1 MTAQFRI
8 MGHDMTIFS
17 SNRRDVL
24 KLMAGTAMLPLMAAA
39 MPATAQDVALRAIVI
54 SDLHSAYERIGQ
66 LLAAIETR
74 IAADKAPHIILL
86 NGDLFELGNA
96 VATRSAG
103 EIEWTFLAAL
113 AKLAPTVINIGNHE
127 PDIDN
132 DLANFV
138 SRAQAL
144 GITVLSNIIDKRS
157 GNPYAPSSA
166 AVKAGER
173 AVIVA
178 GLATNAINTYPKA
191 TREMLDIPQPVEWAK
206 ANLPEIVKADA
217 INIVLSHAGVVADRD
232 ILPVLPDGTLLVG
245 GHDHLNFVHEEGA
258 TRYVHTGSWCTSMTV
273 ATITGPGK
281 AAAIETVTIDRDA
294 PASPALKTLIE
305 QTLEKHLTA
314 EEREVVGKAA
324 KAMTVDEAG
333 RHVAHLIAAKTGAD
347 VGFIG
352 HTSFGAGLP
361 AGDIRRYDFN
371 ASLRFDGKLMVTE
384 VDSETLVQI
393 LKRCNQD
400 SNIPLAARTGD
411 YLYAMPEKPEKKGR
425 YKLVC
430 NDWSATNQKSYFGR
444 SDLAFIEVPDVKL
457 KQTVLGGLS

>member
-1 MTAQFRI
+1 

-24 KLMAGTAMLPLMAAA
+24 KLMAGTAMLPLMVAA
-39 MPATAQDVALRAIVI
+39 MPAAAQDVALRAIVI

-66 LLAAIETR
+66 LLGAIETR

>member
-1 MTAQFRI
+1 M
-8 MGHDMTIFS
+8 IFS
-17 SNRRDVL
+17 SKRRDVL
-24 KLMAGTAMLPLMAAA
+24 KLMAGTAMLPLLLT
-39 MPATAQDVALRAIVI
+39 ATPVMAQDVALRAIII

-74 IAADKAPHIILL
+74 IATDRVPHIILL
-86 NGDLFELGNA
+86 NGDLFEIGNA
-96 VATRSAG
+96 VAARSAG
-103 EIEWTFLAAL
+103 EIEWTFLTAL
-113 AKLAPTVINIGNHE
+113 ARLAPTVINIGNHE

-132 DLANFV
+132 DVANFV
-138 SRAQAL
+138 TRAQAL

-157 GNPYAPSSA
+157 GTPYAPDRA
-166 AVKAGER
+166 EVKVGDR
-173 AVIVA
+173 KVILA

-206 ANLPEIVKADA
+206 VNLPEIVKADA

-232 ILPVLPDGTLLVG
+232 ILPLLPDGTLLVG
-245 GHDHLNFVHEEGA
+245 GHDHLNFVHEQGA

-273 ATITGPGK
+273 ATIAGPGK

-314 EEREVVGKAA
+314 EEREVVGKSV

-333 RHVAHLIAAKTGAD
+333 RHVAQLIAAKTGAD
-347 VGFIG
+347 VGFVA

-361 AGDIRRYDFN
+361 EGDIRRYDFN

-384 VDSETLVQI
+384 VDGEALAQI

-400 SNIPLAARTGD
+400 GDIALAERTGD
-411 YLYAMPEKPEKKGR
+411 YLYAMPEKPEQKGR

-444 SDLAFIEVPDVKL
+444 GDLTFTEVADAKL

>member
-1 MTAQFRI
+1 
-8 MGHDMTIFS
+8 MTIFS
-17 SNRRDVL
+17 SKRRDVL
-24 KLMAGTAMLPLMAAA
+24 KLMAGTAMLPLMMVATPVAA
-39 MPATAQDVALRAIVI
+39 QGVALRAIVI
-54 SDLHSAYERIGQ
+54 ADLHSAYERIGQ

-74 IAADKAPHIILL
+74 IAADKVPHIILL
-86 NGDLFELGNA
+86 NGDLFETGNA

-138 SRAQAL
+138 SRARAL
-144 GITVLSNIIDKRS
+144 GITVLSNIIDKRT
-157 GNPYAPSSA
+157 GAAYAPASA
-166 AVKAGER
+166 EVSAGGQP
-173 AVIVA
+173 VVVA

-206 ANLPEIVKADA
+206 ENLPAIVKRDA

-232 ILPVLPDGTLLVG
+232 ILPLLPDGTLLVG
-245 GHDHLNFVHEEGA
+245 GHDHLNFVHEQGA
-258 TRYVHTGSWCTSMTV
+258 TRYVHTGSWCTSMAV
-273 ATITGPGK
+273 ATITAPGK
-281 AAAIETVTIDRDA
+281 APTIETVAIDSGA
-294 PASPALKTLIE
+294 PASPALKSLIE
-305 QTLEKHLTA
+305 QTLAKHLTA
-314 EEREVVGKAA
+314 EERAIVGKSE

-333 RHVAHLIAAKTGAD
+333 RHVAHLIAAKAGAD
-347 VGFIG
+347 VGFIA
-352 HTSFGAGLP
+352 HTSLGAGLP
-361 AGDIRRYDFN
+361 QGDIRQYDFN

-384 VDSETLVQI
+384 VDGEALAEI

-400 SNIPLAARTGD
+400 GDIPLAARTGD
-411 YLYAMPEKPEKKGR
+411 YLYAMPEKPETKQR

-444 SDLAFIEVPDVKL
+444 SDLAFAEVPDVKL

>member
-1 MTAQFRI
+1 
-8 MGHDMTIFS
+8 MTIFS

-24 KLMAGTAMLPLMAAA
+24 KLMAGTAMLQLMVVA

-232 ILPVLPDGTLLVG
+232 ILPVLPDGTLVVG
-245 GHDHLNFVHEEGA
+245 GHDHLNFVHEAGA

>member
-1 MTAQFRI
+1 
-8 MGHDMTIFS
+8 MTIFS

-281 AAAIETVTIDRDA
+281 AGAIETVTIDRDA

>member
-1 MTAQFRI
+1 
-8 MGHDMTIFS
+8 MGPDMTIFS
-17 SNRRDVL
+17 SKRRDVL
-24 KLMAGTAMLPLMAAA
+24 KLMAGTALLPLMVAARPA
-39 MPATAQDVALRAIVI
+39 MAQDVALRAIVI

-66 LLAAIETR
+66 LLAAIETHM
-74 IAADKAPHIILL
+74 AADKTPHVILL
-86 NGDLFELGNA
+86 NGDLFEIGNA
-96 VATRSAG
+96 VAARSAG

-138 SRAQAL
+138 SRAKAL

-157 GNPYAPSSA
+157 GTAYAPASA
-166 AVKAGER
+166 EMSVAGQQI
-173 AVIVA
+173 VVA

-206 ANLPEIVKADA
+206 ANLPGIVKQGA

-232 ILPVLPDGTLLVG
+232 ILPLLPDGTLIIG
-245 GHDHLNFVHEEGA
+245 GHDHLNFVHEQGA

-273 ATITGPGK
+273 ATITAPGK
-281 AAAIETVTIDRDA
+281 AAAIETVAIDRGA
-294 PASPALKTLIE
+294 PASPALKSLIE

-314 EEREVVGKAA
+314 EERAVVGKSA

-333 RHVAHLIAAKTGAD
+333 RHVAQLIAAKTGAD

-361 AGDIRRYDFN
+361 EGDIRRYDFN

-384 VDSETLVQI
+384 VDGAALQHI

-400 SNIPLAARTGD
+400 GDIALADRTGD
-411 YLYAMPEKPEKKGR
+411 YLYAMPEKPETKER
-425 YKLVC
+425 YRLVC

-444 SDLAFIEVPDVKL
+444 SDLVFAEVPEVKL

>member
-1 MTAQFRI
+1 
-8 MGHDMTIFS
+8 MTIFS
-17 SNRRDVL
+17 SKRRDVL
-24 KLMAGTAMLPLMAAA
+24 KLMAGTALLPLMVAARAA
-39 MPATAQDVALRAIVI
+39 MAQDVALRAIVI

-66 LLAAIETR
+66 LLAAIETHM
-74 IAADKAPHIILL
+74 AADKTPHVILL
-86 NGDLFELGNA
+86 NGDLFEIGNA
-96 VATRSAG
+96 VAARSAG

-138 SRAQAL
+138 SRAKAL

-157 GNPYAPSSA
+157 GTAYAPASA
-166 AVKAGER
+166 EVSVGGQQI
-173 AVIVA
+173 VVA

-206 ANLPEIVKADA
+206 ANLPGIVKQGA

-232 ILPVLPDGTLLVG
+232 ILPLLPDGTLIIG
-245 GHDHLNFVHEEGA
+245 GHDHLNFVHEQGA

-273 ATITGPGK
+273 ATITAPGK
-281 AAAIETVTIDRDA
+281 AAAIETVAIDRGA
-294 PASPALKTLIE
+294 PASPALKSLIE

-314 EEREVVGKAA
+314 EERAVVGKSA

-333 RHVAHLIAAKTGAD
+333 RHVAQLIAAKTGAD

-361 AGDIRRYDFN
+361 EGDIRRYDFN

-384 VDSETLVQI
+384 VDGAVLQHI

-400 SNIPLAARTGD
+400 GDIALADRTGD
-411 YLYAMPEKPEKKGR
+411 YLYAMPEKPETKER
-425 YKLVC
+425 YRLVC

-444 SDLAFIEVPDVKL
+444 SDLVFAEVPEVKL

>member
-1 MTAQFRI
+1 M
-8 MGHDMTIFS
+8 IFS
-17 SNRRDVL
+17 SKRRDVL
-24 KLMAGTAMLPLMAAA
+24 KLMAGTAMLPLLVT
-39 MPATAQDVALRAIVI
+39 ATPVMAQDVALRAIII

-66 LLAAIETR
+66 LLAAIEAR
-74 IAADKAPHIILL
+74 IAAEKVPHIILL
-86 NGDLFELGNA
+86 NGDLFEIGNA
-96 VATRSAG
+96 VAARSAG
-103 EIEWTFLAAL
+103 EIEWTFLTAL
-113 AKLAPTVINIGNHE
+113 VRLAPTVINIGNHE

-138 SRAQAL
+138 TRAQAL

-157 GNPYAPSSA
+157 GKPYAPDRA
-166 AVKAGER
+166 EVKVGDR
-173 AVIVA
+173 KVILA

-206 ANLPEIVKADA
+206 VNLPEIVKADA

-232 ILPVLPDGTLLVG
+232 ILPLLPDGTLLVG
-245 GHDHLNFVHEEGA
+245 GHDHLNFVHEQGA
-258 TRYVHTGSWCTSMTV
+258 TRYIHTGSWCTSMTV
-273 ATITGPGK
+273 ATIPGPGK
-281 AAAIETVTIDRDA
+281 ATAIETVTIDRGA
-294 PASPALKTLIE
+294 PASPALKVLIE

-314 EEREVVGKAA
+314 EEREVVGKSA

-333 RHVAHLIAAKTGAD
+333 RHVAQLIAAKTGAD
-347 VGFIG
+347 VGFVG

-361 AGDIRRYDFN
+361 EGDIRRYDFN

-384 VDSETLVQI
+384 VDGEGLAQI

-400 SNIPLAARTGD
+400 GDIPLASRTGD
-411 YLYAMPEKPEKKGR
+411 YLYAMPEKPERKGR

-444 SDLAFIEVPDVKL
+444 GDLTFTEVADVKL

>member
-1 MTAQFRI
+1 
-8 MGHDMTIFS
+8 MTIFS

-39 MPATAQDVALRAIVI
+39 MPATAQDVALRVIVI

>member
-24 KLMAGTAMLPLMAAA
+24 KLMAGTAMLQLMVVA

-138 SRAQAL
+138 SRAQVL

>member
-1 MTAQFRI
+1 M
-8 MGHDMTIFS
+8 IFS
-17 SNRRDVL
+17 SKRRDVL
-24 KLMAGTAMLPLMAAA
+24 KLMAGTAMLPLLLT
-39 MPATAQDVALRAIVI
+39 ATPVMAQDVALRAIII

-66 LLAAIETR
+66 LLAAIESR
-74 IAADKAPHIILL
+74 IATDKAPHIILL
-86 NGDLFELGNA
+86 NGDLFEIGNA
-96 VATRSAG
+96 VAARSAG
-103 EIEWTFLAAL
+103 EIEWTFLTAL
-113 AKLAPTVINIGNHE
+113 ARLAPTVINIGNHE

-138 SRAQAL
+138 TRAQAL

-157 GNPYAPSSA
+157 GKPYAPDRA
-166 AVKAGER
+166 EVKVGDR
-173 AVIVA
+173 KVILA
-178 GLATNAINTYPKA
+178 GLATSAINTYPKA

-206 ANLPEIVKADA
+206 VNLPEIVKADA

-232 ILPVLPDGTLLVG
+232 TLPLLPDGTLLVG
-245 GHDHLNFVHEEGA
+245 GHDHLNFVHEQGA

-273 ATITGPGK
+273 ATIAGPGK

-314 EEREVVGKAA
+314 EEREVVGKSV

-333 RHVAHLIAAKTGAD
+333 RHVAQLIAAKTGAD
-347 VGFIG
+347 VGFVA

-361 AGDIRRYDFN
+361 NGDIRRYDFN

-384 VDSETLVQI
+384 VDGEALAQI

-400 SNIPLAARTGD
+400 GDIPLAARTGD
-411 YLYAMPEKPEKKGR
+411 YLYAMPEKPERKER

-444 SDLAFIEVPDVKL
+444 GDLTFTEVADVKL

>member
-1 MTAQFRI
+1 M
-8 MGHDMTIFS
+8 IFS
-17 SNRRDVL
+17 SKRRDVL
-24 KLMAGTAMLPLMAAA
+24 KLMAGTTMLPLLLT
-39 MPATAQDVALRAIVI
+39 ATPVMAQDVALRAIVI

-74 IAADKAPHIILL
+74 IATDRVPHIILL
-86 NGDLFELGNA
+86 NGDLFEIGNA
-96 VATRSAG
+96 VAARSAG
-103 EIEWTFLAAL
+103 EIEWTFLTAL
-113 AKLAPTVINIGNHE
+113 ARLAPTVINIGNHE

-138 SRAQAL
+138 TRAQAL
-144 GITVLSNIIDKRS
+144 GITVLSNIIDKHS
-157 GNPYAPSSA
+157 GKPYAPDRA
-166 AVKAGER
+166 EVKVGDR
-173 AVIVA
+173 KVILA

-206 ANLPEIVKADA
+206 VNLPEIVKADA

-232 ILPVLPDGTLLVG
+232 ILPLLPDGTLLVG
-245 GHDHLNFVHEEGA
+245 GHDHLNFVHEQGA

-273 ATITGPGK
+273 ATIADPGK

-314 EEREVVGKAA
+314 EEREVVGKSV

-333 RHVAHLIAAKTGAD
+333 RHVAQLIAAKTGAD
-347 VGFIG
+347 VGFVA

-361 AGDIRRYDFN
+361 EGDIRRYDFN
-371 ASLRFDGKLMVTE
+371 ASLRFDGKLMVTK
-384 VDSETLVQI
+384 VDGEALAQI

-400 SNIPLAARTGD
+400 GDIPLTERTGD
-411 YLYAMPEKPEKKGR
+411 YLYAMPEKPEQKGR

-444 SDLAFIEVPDVKL
+444 GDLSFTEVADVKL

>member
-1 MTAQFRI
+1 
-8 MGHDMTIFS
+8 MTIFS
-17 SNRRDVL
+17 SKRRDVL
-24 KLMAGTAMLPLMAAA
+24 KLMAGTAVLPLIALATPA
-39 MPATAQDVALRAIVI
+39 MAQDVALRAIVI

-74 IAADKAPHIILL
+74 VVADKTPHIILL

-144 GITVLSNIIDKRS
+144 GITVLSNIIDKRN
-157 GNPYAPSSA
+157 GKPYAPDSA
-166 AVKAGER
+166 EVSVGGR
-173 AVIVA
+173 QIIVT

-206 ANLPEIVKADA
+206 ANLPGIVKSGA

-232 ILPVLPDGTLLVG
+232 ILPLLPDGTLLVG
-245 GHDHLNFVHEEGA
+245 GHDHLNFVHEQGA
-258 TRYVHTGSWCTSMTV
+258 TRYLHTGSWCTSMTV
-273 ATITGPGK
+273 ATISAPGK
-281 AAAIETVTIDRDA
+281 APAIETIAIDSDA
-294 PASPALKTLIE
+294 PASPALKSLIE

-314 EEREVVGKAA
+314 EERAVIGKSA

-333 RHVAHLIAAKTGAD
+333 RHVAQLIAAKTGAD

-352 HTSFGAGLP
+352 HTSLGAGLP
-361 AGDIRRYDFN
+361 QGDIRRYDFN

-384 VDSETLVQI
+384 VDGEALAEI
-393 LKRCNQD
+393 LERCNQD
-400 SNIPLAARTGD
+400 GDIPLAARTGD
-411 YLYAMPEKPEKKGR
+411 YLYAMPEKLETKQR

-444 SDLAFIEVPDVKL
+444 SDLAFTEVPEVKL
-457 KQTVLGGLS
+457 KQTVVDGLS

>member
-1 MTAQFRI
+1 

-173 AVIVA
+173 EVIVA

-232 ILPVLPDGTLLVG
+232 ILPVLPDGTLVVG

-281 AAAIETVTIDRDA
+281 AAAIETVTINRDA

>member
-1 MTAQFRI
+1 
-8 MGHDMTIFS
+8 MTIFS

-24 KLMAGTAMLPLMAAA
+24 KLMAGTAMLPLMVAA

>member
-1 MTAQFRI
+1 
-8 MGHDMTIFS
+8 MTIFS

-24 KLMAGTAMLPLMAAA
+24 KLMAGTAMLPLMVAA
-39 MPATAQDVALRAIVI
+39 MPAAAQDVALRAIVI

-66 LLAAIETR
+66 LLGAIETR

>member
-1 MTAQFRI
+1 
-8 MGHDMTIFS
+8 MTIFS

-113 AKLAPTVINIGNHE
+113 ANLAPTVINIGNHE

-191 TREMLDIPQPVEWAK
+191 TREILDIPQPVEWAK

-411 YLYAMPEKPEKKGR
+411 YLYAMPEKPETKGR

>member
-1 MTAQFRI
+1 
-8 MGHDMTIFS
+8 MGPDMTIFS
-17 SNRRDVL
+17 SKRRDVL
-24 KLMAGTAMLPLMAAA
+24 KLMAGTALLPLMVAARPA
-39 MPATAQDVALRAIVI
+39 MAQDVALRAIVI

-66 LLAAIETR
+66 LLAAIETH
-74 IAADKAPHIILL
+74 INADKTPHVILL
-86 NGDLFELGNA
+86 NGDLFEIGNA
-96 VATRSAG
+96 VAARSAG

-138 SRAQAL
+138 SRAKAL

-157 GNPYAPSSA
+157 GTAYAPASA
-166 AVKAGER
+166 EMSVAGQQI
-173 AVIVA
+173 VVA

-206 ANLPEIVKADA
+206 ANLPGIVKQGA

-232 ILPVLPDGTLLVG
+232 ILPLLPDGTLIIG
-245 GHDHLNFVHEEGA
+245 GHDHLNFVHEQGA

-273 ATITGPGK
+273 ATITAPGK
-281 AAAIETVTIDRDA
+281 AAAIETVAIDRGA
-294 PASPALKTLIE
+294 PASPALKSLIE

-314 EEREVVGKAA
+314 EERAVVGKSA

-333 RHVAHLIAAKTGAD
+333 RHVAQLIAAKTGAD

-361 AGDIRRYDFN
+361 EGDIRRYDFN

-384 VDSETLVQI
+384 VDGAVLQHI

-400 SNIPLAARTGD
+400 GDIALADRTGD
-411 YLYAMPEKPEKKGR
+411 YLYAMPEKPETKER
-425 YKLVC
+425 YRLVC

-444 SDLAFIEVPDVKL
+444 SDLVFAEVPEVKL

>member
-1 MTAQFRI
+1 M
-8 MGHDMTIFS
+8 MGPDMTIFS
-17 SNRRDVL
+17 SKRRDVL
-24 KLMAGTAMLPLMAAA
+24 KLMAGTALLPLMVAARPA
-39 MPATAQDVALRAIVI
+39 MAQDVALRAIVI

-66 LLAAIETR
+66 LLAAVETH
-74 IAADKAPHIILL
+74 ITADKTPHVILL
-86 NGDLFELGNA
+86 NGDLFEIGNA
-96 VATRSAG
+96 VAARSAG

-138 SRAQAL
+138 SRAKAL

-157 GNPYAPSSA
+157 GTAYAPASA
-166 AVKAGER
+166 EMSVAGQQI
-173 AVIVA
+173 VVA

-206 ANLPEIVKADA
+206 ANLPGIVKQGA
-217 INIVLSHAGVVADRD
+217 INIVLSHAGVVADRN
-232 ILPVLPDGTLLVG
+232 ILPLLPDGTLIIG
-245 GHDHLNFVHEEGA
+245 GHDHLNFVHEQGA

-273 ATITGPGK
+273 ATITAPGK
-281 AAAIETVTIDRDA
+281 AAAIETVAIDRGA
-294 PASPALKTLIE
+294 PASPALKSLIE

-314 EEREVVGKAA
+314 EERAVVGKSA

-333 RHVAHLIAAKTGAD
+333 RHVAQLIAAKTGAD

-361 AGDIRRYDFN
+361 EGDIRRYDFN

-384 VDSETLVQI
+384 VDGAALQHI

-400 SNIPLAARTGD
+400 GDIALADRTGD
-411 YLYAMPEKPEKKGR
+411 YLYAMPEKPETKER
-425 YKLVC
+425 YRLVC

-444 SDLAFIEVPDVKL
+444 SDLVFAEVPEVKL

>member
-1 MTAQFRI
+1 
-8 MGHDMTIFS
+8 MTIFS
-17 SNRRDVL
+17 SKRRDVL
-24 KLMAGTAMLPLMAAA
+24 KLMAGTAMLPLMVAATSV
-39 MPATAQDVALRAIVI
+39 MAQDVALRAIVI

-103 EIEWTFLAAL
+103 EIEWTFLTAL

-138 SRAQAL
+138 SRARAL

-157 GNPYAPSSA
+157 GKPYAPESA
-166 AVKAGER
+166 EVSVGER
-173 AVIVA
+173 RVILT

-206 ANLPEIVKADA
+206 ANLPGIVKPDA

-232 ILPVLPDGTLLVG
+232 ILPLLPDGTLLVG
-245 GHDHLNFVHEEGA
+245 GHDHLNFVHEQGA

-273 ATITGPGK
+273 ATFAAPGK
-281 AAAIETVTIDRDA
+281 AAAIETIAIDRGA
-294 PASPALKTLIE
+294 PASPALKALIE

-314 EEREVVGKAA
+314 EEREVIGKSA

-333 RHVAHLIAAKTGAD
+333 RHVAQLIAAKTGAD
-347 VGFIG
+347 VGFVG

-361 AGDIRRYDFN
+361 
-371 ASLRFDGKLMVTE
+371 E
-384 VDSETLVQI
+384 
-393 LKRCNQD
+393 
-400 SNIPLAARTGD
+400 
-411 YLYAMPEKPEKKGR
+411 GR
-425 YKLVC
+425 YSPL
-430 NDWSATNQKSYFGR
+430 
-444 SDLAFIEVPDVKL
+444 
-457 KQTVLGGLS
+457 

>member
-1 MTAQFRI
+1 M
-8 MGHDMTIFS
+8 IFS
-17 SNRRDVL
+17 SKRRDVL
-24 KLMAGTAMLPLMAAA
+24 KLMAGTAMLPLLVT
-39 MPATAQDVALRAIVI
+39 ATPVMAQDVALRAIII

-66 LLAAIETR
+66 LLAAIEAR
-74 IAADKAPHIILL
+74 IAAEKVPHIILL
-86 NGDLFELGNA
+86 NGDLFEIGNA
-96 VATRSAG
+96 VAARSTG
-103 EIEWTFLAAL
+103 EIEWTFLTAL
-113 AKLAPTVINIGNHE
+113 ARLAPTVINIGNHE

-138 SRAQAL
+138 TRAQAL
-144 GITVLSNIIDKRS
+144 GIIVLSNIIDKRS
-157 GNPYAPSSA
+157 GKPYAPDRA
-166 AVKAGER
+166 EVKVGDR
-173 AVIVA
+173 KVILA

-206 ANLPEIVKADA
+206 VNLPAIVKADA
-217 INIVLSHAGVVADRD
+217 INIILSHAGVVADRD
-232 ILPVLPDGTLLVG
+232 ILPLLPDGTLLVG
-245 GHDHLNFVHEEGA
+245 GHDHLNFVHEQGA

-273 ATITGPGK
+273 ATITGLGK
-281 AAAIETVTIDRDA
+281 APAIETVTIDRGA
-294 PASPALKTLIE
+294 PASPALKVLIE

-314 EEREVVGKAA
+314 EEREVVGKSA

-333 RHVAHLIAAKTGAD
+333 RHVAQLIAAKTGAD
-347 VGFIG
+347 VGFVG

-361 AGDIRRYDFN
+361 EGDIRRYDFN

-384 VDSETLVQI
+384 VDGEALAQI

-400 SNIPLAARTGD
+400 GDIPLASRTGD
-411 YLYAMPEKPEKKGR
+411 YLYAMPEKPEQKGR

-444 SDLAFIEVPDVKL
+444 GDLTFTEVADVKL

>member
-1 MTAQFRI
+1 
-8 MGHDMTIFS
+8 MTIFS
-17 SNRRDVL
+17 SKRRDVL
-24 KLMAGTAMLPLMAAA
+24 KLMAGTAMLPLIAL
-39 MPATAQDVALRAIVI
+39 ATPVLAQQDVALRAIVI

-66 LLAAIETR
+66 LLAAIEMR
-74 IAADKAPHIILL
+74 IAADKTPHIILL

-144 GITVLSNIIDKRS
+144 GITVLSNINDKRS
-157 GNPYAPSSA
+157 GKPYAPD
-166 AVKAGER
+166 R
-173 AVIVA
+173 AEVSVGGRQVIVA

-206 ANLPEIVKADA
+206 ANLPGIVKSGA

-232 ILPVLPDGTLLVG
+232 ILSLLPDGTLLVG
-245 GHDHLNFVHEEGA
+245 GHDHLNFVHEQGA

-273 ATITGPGK
+273 ATISAPGK
-281 AAAIETVTIDRDA
+281 APAIETIAIDSGA
-294 PASPALKTLIE
+294 PASPALKSLIE

-314 EEREVVGKAA
+314 EERAVVGKSA

-333 RHVAHLIAAKTGAD
+333 RHVAQLIAAKTGAD

-352 HTSFGAGLP
+352 HTSLGAGLP
-361 AGDIRRYDFN
+361 QGDIRRYDFN
-371 ASLRFDGKLMVTE
+371 ASLRFDGKLMVAE
-384 VDSETLVQI
+384 VDGEVLAQI
-393 LKRCNQD
+393 LERCNQD
-400 SNIPLAARTGD
+400 GDIPLAARTGD
-411 YLYAMPEKPEKKGR
+411 YLYAMPEKPETKQR

-444 SDLAFIEVPDVKL
+444 SDLAFTEVPEVKL

>member
-1 MTAQFRI
+1 MAQFQM
-8 MGHDMTIFS
+8 MGPDMTIFS
-17 SNRRDVL
+17 SKRRDVL
-24 KLMAGTAMLPLMAAA
+24 KLMAGTAMLPLMMVATPVAA
-39 MPATAQDVALRAIVI
+39 QGVALRAIVI
-54 SDLHSAYERIGQ
+54 ADLHSAYERIGQ

-74 IAADKAPHIILL
+74 IAADKVPHIILL
-86 NGDLFELGNA
+86 NGDLFETGNA

-138 SRAQAL
+138 SRARAL
-144 GITVLSNIIDKRS
+144 GITVLSNIIDKRT
-157 GNPYAPSSA
+157 GAAYAPASA
-166 AVKAGER
+166 EVSAGGQP
-173 AVIVA
+173 VVVA

-206 ANLPEIVKADA
+206 ENLPAIVKRDA

-232 ILPVLPDGTLLVG
+232 ILPLLPDGTLLVG
-245 GHDHLNFVHEEGA
+245 GHDHLNFVHEQGA
-258 TRYVHTGSWCTSMTV
+258 TRYVHTGSWCTSMAV
-273 ATITGPGK
+273 ATITAPGK
-281 AAAIETVTIDRDA
+281 APTIETVAIDSGA
-294 PASPALKTLIE
+294 PASPALKSLIE
-305 QTLEKHLTA
+305 QTLAKHLTA
-314 EEREVVGKAA
+314 EERAIVGKSE

-333 RHVAHLIAAKTGAD
+333 RHVAHLIAAKAGAD
-347 VGFIG
+347 VGFIA
-352 HTSFGAGLP
+352 HTSLGAGLP
-361 AGDIRRYDFN
+361 QGDIRQYDFN

-384 VDSETLVQI
+384 VDGEALAEI

-400 SNIPLAARTGD
+400 GDIPLAARTGD
-411 YLYAMPEKPEKKGR
+411 YLYAMPEKPETKQR

-444 SDLAFIEVPDVKL
+444 SDLAFAEVPDVKL

>member
-1 MTAQFRI
+1 
-8 MGHDMTIFS
+8 MTIFS

-113 AKLAPTVINIGNHE
+113 ANLAPTVINIGNHE

-132 DLANFV
+132 DLANVV

-232 ILPVLPDGTLLVG
+232 ILPVLPDGTLVVG

-294 PASPALKTLIE
+294 PASPALETLIE

>member
-1 MTAQFRI
+1 M
-8 MGHDMTIFS
+8 IFS
-17 SNRRDVL
+17 SKRRDVL
-24 KLMAGTAMLPLMAAA
+24 KLMAGTAMLPLLLT
-39 MPATAQDVALRAIVI
+39 ATPVMAQDVALRAIII

-66 LLAAIETR
+66 LLAAIESR
-74 IAADKAPHIILL
+74 IATDKAPHIILL
-86 NGDLFELGNA
+86 NGDLFEIGNA
-96 VATRSAG
+96 VAARSAG
-103 EIEWTFLAAL
+103 EIEWTFLTAL
-113 AKLAPTVINIGNHE
+113 ARLAPTVINIGNHE

-138 SRAQAL
+138 TRAQAL

-157 GNPYAPSSA
+157 GKPYAPDRA
-166 AVKAGER
+166 EVKVGGR
-173 AVIVA
+173 KVILA

-206 ANLPEIVKADA
+206 VNLPEIVKADA

-232 ILPVLPDGTLLVG
+232 ILPLLPDGTLLMG
-245 GHDHLNFVHEEGA
+245 GHDHLNFVHEQGA

-273 ATITGPGK
+273 ATIAGPGK

-314 EEREVVGKAA
+314 EEREVVGKSV
-324 KAMTVDEAG
+324 KAMSVDEAG
-333 RHVAHLIAAKTGAD
+333 RHVAQLIAAKTGAD
-347 VGFIG
+347 VGFVA

-361 AGDIRRYDFN
+361 EGDIRRYDFN

-384 VDSETLVQI
+384 VDGEALAQI

-400 SNIPLAARTGD
+400 GDIPLAARTGD
-411 YLYAMPEKPEKKGR
+411 YLYAMPEKPERKER

-444 SDLAFIEVPDVKL
+444 GDLTFTEVADVKL

>member
-1 MTAQFRI
+1 
-8 MGHDMTIFS
+8 MTIFS
-17 SNRRDVL
+17 SKRRDVL
-24 KLMAGTAMLPLMAAA
+24 KLMAGTALLPLMVAARPA
-39 MPATAQDVALRAIVI
+39 MAQDVALRAIVI
-54 SDLHSAYERIGQ
+54 SDLHSAYERIAQ
-66 LLAAIETR
+66 LLAAIETH
-74 IAADKAPHIILL
+74 ITADKTPHVILL
-86 NGDLFELGNA
+86 NGDLFEIGNA
-96 VATRSAG
+96 VAARSAG

-138 SRAQAL
+138 SRAKAL

-157 GNPYAPSSA
+157 GTAYAPASA
-166 AVKAGER
+166 EMSVAGQQI
-173 AVIVA
+173 VVA

-206 ANLPEIVKADA
+206 ANLPGIVKQGA

-232 ILPVLPDGTLLVG
+232 ILPLLPDGTLIIG
-245 GHDHLNFVHEEGA
+245 GHDHLNFMHEQGA

-273 ATITGPGK
+273 ATITAPGK
-281 AAAIETVTIDRDA
+281 AAAIETVAIDRGA
-294 PASPALKTLIE
+294 PASPALKSLIE

-314 EEREVVGKAA
+314 EERAVVGKSA

-333 RHVAHLIAAKTGAD
+333 RHVAQLIAAKTGAD

-361 AGDIRRYDFN
+361 EGDIRRYDFN

-384 VDSETLVQI
+384 VDGAVLQHI

-400 SNIPLAARTGD
+400 GDIALADRTGD
-411 YLYAMPEKPEKKGR
+411 YLYAMPEKPETKER
-425 YKLVC
+425 YRLVC

-444 SDLAFIEVPDVKL
+444 SDLVFAEVPEVKL

>member
-1 MTAQFRI
+1 

-281 AAAIETVTIDRDA
+281 AAAIETVTIHRDA

>member
-1 MTAQFRI
+1 MAQFRM
-8 MGHDMTIFS
+8 MGPDMTIFS
-17 SNRRDVL
+17 SKRRDVL
-24 KLMAGTAMLPLMAAA
+24 RLMAGTAMLPLMTAA
-39 MPATAQDVALRAIVI
+39 TFVLAQDVGLRAIVL
-54 SDLHSAYERIGQ
+54 SALHSAYERIGQ

-74 IAADKAPHIILL
+74 IAADKTPHIILL

-127 PDIDN
+127 PDIEN

-138 SRAQAL
+138 TRARAL

-157 GNPYAPSSA
+157 GMPYAAASA
-166 AVKAGER
+166 EMNIGGQH
-173 AVIVA
+173 VIVA

-206 ANLPEIVKADA
+206 ANLPGIVKPGA
-217 INIVLSHAGVVADRD
+217 INILLSHAGVVADRD
-232 ILPVLPDGTLLVG
+232 ILPLLPDGTLLVG
-245 GHDHLNFVHEEGA
+245 GHDHLNFVHEQGA

-273 ATITGPGK
+273 ATIAAPGK
-281 AAAIETVTIDRDA
+281 AAAIETVAIDRAA
-294 PASPALKTLIE
+294 PASPALKGLIE
-305 QTLEKHLTA
+305 QTLAKHLTA
-314 EEREVVGKAA
+314 EEREVVGKSV

-333 RHVAHLIAAKTGAD
+333 RHVAQLIAAKTGAD
-347 VGFIG
+347 VGFVG

-361 AGDIRRYDFN
+361 EGEIRRYDFN

-384 VDSETLVQI
+384 VDGEALAQI
-393 LKRCNQD
+393 LRRCNQD
-400 SNIPLAARTGD
+400 GDIPLAARTGD
-411 YLYAMPEKPEKKGR
+411 YLYAMPDKPEKKER

-444 SDLAFIEVPDVKL
+444 GDLTFTEVPDLKL
-457 KQTVLGGLS
+457 KQTALGGLS

>member
-1 MTAQFRI
+1 

-39 MPATAQDVALRAIVI
+39 MPAKAQDVALRAIVI

-127 PDIDN
+127 SDIDN
-132 DLANFV
+132 DLAKFV
-138 SRAQAL
+138 SPAQAL

-157 GNPYAPSSA
+157 GKPYAPSSA

-173 AVIVA
+173 EVIVA

-273 ATITGPGK
+273 ATITAPGK

-333 RHVAHLIAAKTGAD
+333 RHVAHLIATKTGAD

-400 SNIPLAARTGD
+400 SNIPLVARTGD
-411 YLYAMPEKPEKKGR
+411 YLYAIPEKPEKKGR

>member
-1 MTAQFRI
+1 M
-8 MGHDMTIFS
+8 IFS
-17 SNRRDVL
+17 SKRREVL
-24 KLMAGTAMLPLMAAA
+24 KLRAGTAMLPLLLT
-39 MPATAQDVALRAIVI
+39 ATPVMAQDVALRAIII

-74 IAADKAPHIILL
+74 IATDRVPHIILL
-86 NGDLFELGNA
+86 NGDLFEIGNA
-96 VATRSAG
+96 VAARSAG
-103 EIEWTFLAAL
+103 EIEWTFLTAL
-113 AKLAPTVINIGNHE
+113 ARLAPTVINIGNHE

-138 SRAQAL
+138 TRAQAL

-157 GNPYAPSSA
+157 GKPYAPDRA
-166 AVKAGER
+166 EVKVGDR
-173 AVIVA
+173 KVILA

-206 ANLPEIVKADA
+206 VNLPEIVKADA

-232 ILPVLPDGTLLVG
+232 ILPLLPDGTLLVG
-245 GHDHLNFVHEEGA
+245 GHDHLNFVHEQGA

-273 ATITGPGK
+273 ATIAGPGK

-314 EEREVVGKAA
+314 EEREVVGKSV

-333 RHVAHLIAAKTGAD
+333 RHVAQLIAAKTGAD
-347 VGFIG
+347 VGFVA

-361 AGDIRRYDFN
+361 NGDIRRYDFN

-384 VDSETLVQI
+384 VDGEALAQI

-400 SNIPLAARTGD
+400 GDIPLTERTGD
-411 YLYAMPEKPEKKGR
+411 YLYAMPEKPEQKGR

-444 SDLAFIEVPDVKL
+444 GDLTFTEVADVKL

>member
-1 MTAQFRI
+1 
-8 MGHDMTIFS
+8 MTIFS
-17 SNRRDVL
+17 SKRRDVL

-39 MPATAQDVALRAIVI
+39 TPAMAQDVVLRAIVI

-113 AKLAPTVINIGNHE
+113 AKLAPTVVNIGNHE

-144 GITVLSNIIDKRS
+144 GITVLSNIVDKRS
-157 GNPYAPSSA
+157 EKPFAPGSA
-166 AVKAGER
+166 EVNVGGQR
-173 AVIVA
+173 VVVT

-191 TREMLDIPQPVEWAK
+191 TRETLDIPQPVEWAK
-206 ANLPEIVKADA
+206 ANLPGIVKADA
-217 INIVLSHAGVVADRD
+217 INIVMSHAGVVADRD
-232 ILPVLPDGTLLVG
+232 ILPLLPDGTLMIG
-245 GHDHLNFVHEEGA
+245 GHDHLNFVHEQGA
-258 TRYVHTGSWCTSMTV
+258 TRYIHTGSWCTSMTI
-273 ATITGPGK
+273 ATMAAPGK
-281 AAAIETVTIDRDA
+281 ATAMETVAIDLNA
-294 PASPALKTLIE
+294 PASPALKPLIE

-314 EEREVVGKAA
+314 EERAIVGKSA
-324 KAMTVDEAG
+324 KAMNVDEAG
-333 RHVAHLIAAKTGAD
+333 RHVAQLIAAKTGAD
-347 VGFIG
+347 VGFIA
-352 HTSFGAGLP
+352 HTSLGAGLP
-361 AGDIRRYDFN
+361 DGDIRRYDFN
-371 ASLRFDGKLMVTE
+371 ASVRFDGTLMVTE
-384 VDSETLVQI
+384 VDGAALAQI

-400 SNIPLAARTGD
+400 GDIPLAARTGD
-411 YLYAMPEKPEKKGR
+411 YLYAMPEKPETKQR

-430 NDWSATNQKSYFGR
+430 NDWSAINQQKYFGR
-444 SDLAFIEVPDVKL
+444 SDLAFTEVPELKL

>member
-1 MTAQFRI
+1 
-8 MGHDMTIFS
+8 
-17 SNRRDVL
+17 
-24 KLMAGTAMLPLMAAA
+24 MLPLTVAA

-352 HTSFGAGLP
+352 HTSFAAGLP

>member
-1 MTAQFRI
+1 
-8 MGHDMTIFS
+8 MTIFS
-17 SNRRDVL
+17 SKRRDVL
-24 KLMAGTAMLPLMAAA
+24 KLMAGTALLPLMVAARPA
-39 MPATAQDVALRAIVI
+39 MARDVALRAIVI

-66 LLAAIETR
+66 LLAAIETHV
-74 IAADKAPHIILL
+74 AADKTPHVILL
-86 NGDLFELGNA
+86 NGDLFEIGNA
-96 VATRSAG
+96 VAARSAG

-138 SRAQAL
+138 SRAKAL

-157 GNPYAPSSA
+157 GTAYAPASA
-166 AVKAGER
+166 EVSVGGQQI
-173 AVIVA
+173 VVA

-206 ANLPEIVKADA
+206 ANLPGIVKQGA

-232 ILPVLPDGTLLVG
+232 ILPLLPDGTLIIG
-245 GHDHLNFVHEEGA
+245 GHDHLNFVHEQGA

-273 ATITGPGK
+273 ATITAPGK
-281 AAAIETVTIDRDA
+281 AAAIETVAIDRGA
-294 PASPALKTLIE
+294 PASPALKSLIE

-314 EEREVVGKAA
+314 EERAVVGKSA

-333 RHVAHLIAAKTGAD
+333 RHVAQLIAAKTGAD

-361 AGDIRRYDFN
+361 EGDIRRYDFN
-371 ASLRFDGKLMVTE
+371 ASLRFDGRLMVTE
-384 VDSETLVQI
+384 VDGAVLQHI

-400 SNIPLAARTGD
+400 GDIALADRTGD
-411 YLYAMPEKPEKKGR
+411 YLYAMPEKPETKER
-425 YKLVC
+425 YRLVC

-444 SDLAFIEVPDVKL
+444 SDLVFAEVPEVKL